1 MRTLRSI
8 TAWENIVSDDEADIA
23 IVAQDL
29 RKERT
34 AGWLAAKVG
43 KTVAEIQPA
52 LDNLVYQRVPPC
64 VQREWARIHIS
75 CRYLHPAYSK

>member
-1 MRTLRSI
+1 M
-8 TAWENIVSDDEADIA
+8 ENIVSDDEADIA
-23 IVAQDL
+23 IAAGL

-52 LDNLVYQRVPPC
+52 LVTSCTTACSAVC
-64 VQREWARIHIS
+64 TAKSWARIHIS